1 MEGNYHTERAYYLSF
16 LDRDVESRSGEEESL
31 RTTPLFSLAVKHA
44 VDRNFKARRA
54 GTLEASE
61 AVSDDGVHSAD
72 ESEDDESQISDYQGP
87 QYPGR
92 TLSRPILPQYGLLGF
107 QVGKNDQISHHEPI
121 MLNVHAPNSAF
132 ICGSQ
137 GSDACTGK
145 LRQPLAGLVFHY
157 DIDSSGTVAEM
168 ASLCS
173 QGIKVNILVSN
184 SNFEAAQRKYRAA
197 TDSPENLTLEK
208 FLMPP
213 SELSIERM
221 HKLHPTSFSRRLIQ
235 ILP

>member
-137 GSDACTGK
+137 GS
-145 LRQPLAGLVFHY
+145 
-157 DIDSSGTVAEM
+157 
-168 ASLCS
+168 
-173 QGIKVNILVSN
+173 
-184 SNFEAAQRKYRAA
+184 
-197 TDSPENLTLEK
+197 
-208 FLMPP
+208 
-213 SELSIERM
+213 
-221 HKLHPTSFSRRLIQ
+221 
-235 ILP
+235 